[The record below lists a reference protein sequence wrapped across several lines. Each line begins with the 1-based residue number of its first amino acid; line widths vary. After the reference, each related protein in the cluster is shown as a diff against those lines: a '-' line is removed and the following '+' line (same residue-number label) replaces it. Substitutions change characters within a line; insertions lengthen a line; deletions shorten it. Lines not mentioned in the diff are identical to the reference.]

1 MTSARK
7 TKHGKEI
14 SFCTSLGVVQ
24 PLTEKQVGT
33 GAEIH
38 SAIASGVVTGDVV
51 TGQLSAI
58 FFLVS
63 SNSSRSLCESKSSQF
78 PFRFTILDAT
88 EHQIKKEH
96 TFITKLLKTP

>member
-7 TKHGKEI
+7 TKIGKEI

-38 SAIASGVVTGDVV
+38 SAIASGIVTGVAPVSYRPFFSSSLVIVPGIFAKV
-51 TGQLSAI
+51 TCPNFLSVLQ
-58 FFLVS
+58 FYTRQS
-63 SNSSRSLCESKSSQF
+63 TKSRKSTVLSVNF
-78 PFRFTILDAT
+78 
-88 EHQIKKEH
+88 
-96 TFITKLLKTP
+96 